1 MRVIILYVSLLVIAS
16 GCSSSKRAGKTDML
30 KDAPEWVQ
38 QTPNTPSYY
47 HGIGMIYKSG
57 VQNYRERARQ
67 VALSELAGNISVN
80 ISSSSYVLLKF
91 LGEKLL
97 MVVGISGTSISG
109 MISPSLSI
117 TA

>member
-67 VALSELAGNISVN
+67 VALFRAGRQYFGKYLFVI
-80 ISSSSYVLLKF
+80 
-91 LGEKLL
+91 
-97 MVVGISGTSISG
+97 GIKPI
-109 MISPSLSI
+109 
-117 TA
+117 